1 MLGLLVASASL
12 CAAAYHGVPTPAHQF
27 VPASTHRTR
36 GRCVACA
43 QAEAR
48 PTAPPG
54 PPPFTTGYAA
64 VKVQPFDG
72 WFADAAATSP
82 APSSPVLAP
91 LRAAAAAA
99 LSTIYFPGRK
109 DEPFRRCDLSSLQ
122 ASRLVPSVA
131 KDASAAAALAVCSD
145 ADSAGMRLVLVD
157 GVCSQALSD
166 LSALPEGVSVGSLN
180 TASGAALDGAL
191 AALQGPLPESGA
203 NTAAVMNTLLGVYG
217 FAALNQASLADVCVI
232 NVPEGVTIERPL
244 HVVLLSSGGA
254 AVAPKQAP
262 GTEGAAPVLPA
273 SHPNLFVSL
282 AEGASLQLAQH
293 YFACDAQGA
302 CSVRRAHACTSRPRL
317 HPARAHGA
325 GAHSGRTPPLEDD
338 LSPCAAPRPALLLP
352 LARLV
357 GIHTSV
363 LLSSCHWRD
372 PCRPHPYHACG
383 SCVCS
388 PYPRSP
394 VLVQRRDP
402 RSTRSLR
409 DAAALVRSG
418 ARSHV
423 DPLRLGAGRRWR
435 RRVVLQHDAPVGWPD
450 RAH

>member
-1 MLGLLVASASL
+1 MLSVLLSSASL
-12 CAAAYHGVPTPAHQF
+12 CAAAYRGVPTPAHQF
-27 VPASTHRTR
+27 VPASTHRTC

-64 VKVQPFDG
+64 VKEQPFDG

-82 APSSPVLAP
+82 APSSPMLAP

-99 LSTIYFPGRK
+99 LPTIYFPGRK

-203 NTAAVMNTLLGVYG
+203 NTAAAMNTLLGVYG

-232 NVPEGVTIERPL
+232 NVPKGVTIERPL
-244 HVVLLSSGGA
+244 HVVLLSSGGVA
-254 AVAPKQAP
+254 AAPMQAP
-262 GTEGAAPVLPA
+262 GTQGAAPVLPA
-273 SHPNLFVSL
+273 SHPNLLVSL
-282 AEGASLQLAQH
+282 AEGASLKLAQH

-302 CSVRRAHACTSRPRL
+302 CPYRRAHACTPRAPTAL
-317 HPARAHGA
+317 AHPPAAPLRWKTPDTTPLAPAR
-325 GAHSGRTPPLEDD
+325 
-338 LSPCAAPRPALLLP
+338 RP
-352 LARLV
+352 V
-357 GIHTSV
+357 Q
-363 LLSSCHWRD
+363 LSSCHWRD
-372 PCRPHPYHACG
+372 PCRPHPNHARG
-383 SCVCS
+383 S
-388 PYPRSP
+388 
-394 VLVQRRDP
+394 
-402 RSTRSLR
+402 
-409 DAAALVRSG
+409 
-418 ARSHV
+418 
-423 DPLRLGAGRRWR
+423 
-435 RRVVLQHDAPVGWPD
+435 
-450 RAH
+450 